1 MKCQT
6 RQSENNNKFRQDDVS
21 VMDLLLCRCL
31 LERNA
36 TKERRLLESTQDSS
50 FSFTRG
56 KFDKHNRIYQTL
68 TGDRQETVQGNET
81 SVIITLSVYNISVT
95 TVIETRECKHL
106 LYRISFSFLEKQTYR
121 PQSVAVEVYHSSF
134 DDMVSTRITLNKRG

>member
-106 LYRISFSFLEKQTYR
+106 LFTEYLLAFLRSRLTDLSLWPSKFIIH
-121 PQSVAVEVYHSSF
+121 P
-134 DDMVSTRITLNKRG
+134 STTWSRQE